1 VAEYKFHVLHFFKS
15 KTPEIKWLK
24 IKHHFLGFFRV
35 YCFSSVSEMN
45 SSQTN
50 QDWQVKY
57 SDYII
62 NNYTKL
68 IKRLASLFYSNAC
81 LKFVSFKT
89 VRLLWRKLIPSV
101 LLKIVLLFTSTSI
114 VSLFPLISIASGG
127 QAEAFQFAPIKK
139 KNPGMVKI
147 LKEVFISVSLA

>member
-1 VAEYKFHVLHFFKS
+1 LFFISFGNKFK
-15 KTPEIKWLK
+15 
-24 IKHHFLGFFRV
+24 
-35 YCFSSVSEMN
+35 
-45 SSQTN
+45 SQTN

-68 IKRLASLFYSNAC
+68 IKRLTSLFYSNAC

-127 QAEAFQFAPIKK
+127 QAEAFQIAPIKK
-139 KNPGMVKI
+139 KPRYGEDFKGSLHQCI
-147 LKEVFISVSLA
+147 LSVVVFLRIL